1 MGFKN
6 VISLLEEE
14 KQAAAKDLKNMKKL
28 HRKHSVVDSLVRKA
42 TGGMS
47 YAEDVTMLENEI
59 EEINEAI
66 RILRIAGKDD
76 SNANSEV

>member
-6 VISLLEEE
+6 VISILEDE
-14 KQAAAKDLKNMKKL
+14 KQEAEKTLRNMKKL

-42 TGGMS
+42 TGDMS

-66 RILRIAGKDD
+66 RILRLAGKGSDD
-76 SNANSEV
+76 